1 MWVLGCQLYFHG
13 KNYLSFRDYV
23 LYVLASKLPLF
34 YKMMAMV
41 DKFLMFLFGKIMALQ
56 MPFGNFINVSGP

>member
-1 MWVLGCQLYFHG
+1 M
-13 KNYLSFRDYV
+13 
-23 LYVLASKLPLF
+23 YVLASKLPLF

-56 MPFGNFINVSGP
+56 LPFGNFINVTGP